1 MPGVQAFSFPSNES
15 FARHQF
21 PLGVG
26 GGSGAC
32 GGERALSTHPPH
44 DTRSF
49 RMECSP
55 LGVVSGVAAGI
66 LRPFTL
72 HPSRPNG

>member
-26 GGSGAC
+26 GGSARAPPLTFTPTLTSTSLNSN
-32 GGERALSTHPPH
+32 ERKELLVGRGVKVGRARHPPH
-44 DTRSF
+44 L
-49 RMECSP
+49 P
-55 LGVVSGVAAGI
+55 
-66 LRPFTL
+66 
-72 HPSRPNG
+72 